1 VRKLDEKMDSTAA
14 SRVVLRYGVQILKPD
29 ISPSISPRLFCTHH
43 LNSLQHDHSLF
54 SAESKQAADTS
65 LDGCDLAE
73 RVVEHGQH
81 RRRVG
86 AFCGY
91 YSTKTRVAFHYS
103 TQAIL
108 ERDGVRIRRCD
119 GLCSWPGRAMRQ
131 RYTPFIRDLARCD
144 SLVYRVERFHE
155 DGDLLEGRRARGAA
169 STCMTIEEHSQG
181 PR

>member
-14 SRVVLRYGVQILKPD
+14 SRVVLRDGVQILKLD
-29 ISPSISPRLFCTHH
+29 ISPCIAPRLIYAHH

-54 SAESKQAADTS
+54 SAESKQAADAS

-81 RRRVG
+81 RRRVR

-91 YSTKTRVAFHYS
+91 YSTKTRVAFHYG

-108 ERDGVRIRRCD
+108 ERDGVRIRRC
-119 GLCSWPGRAMRQ
+119 SWPGRAMGQ
-131 RYTPFIRDLARCD
+131 RYTPFTGDLARCD
-144 SLVYRVERFHE
+144 SLVYRVEHFHE
-155 DGDLLEGRRARGAA
+155 DGDLLEGRRRARGAA
-169 STCMTIEEHSQG
+169 STCMAIEEHSQG